1 MKKKNKKYIHK
12 TENQLLDEMM
22 FGGEDKEKLF
32 KYYVGELLLRF
43 KDRLDKIEKCL
54 NVLAEAKQIP

>member
-1 MKKKNKKYIHK
+1 
-12 TENQLLDEMM
+12 MM